1 MRAHVAADDMLAP
14 TPNFRYVGVAP
25 LLVSPARTA
34 FFWSMGGAMLGA
46 GTFGHAGHSLHDMV
60 GAALFGGVSAG
71 ILRVIS
77 NHKETAHQRMTPPSP
92 LGIVPWGVLIESE
105 EEPRALRW
113 PAIVR
118 VKVQSKF
125 VRSGAIDST
134 AWSTLT
140 IETSRE
146 RFVGRALG
154 DVPLERLEAHL
165 AAYSRESSHRIA
177 LDLDGARPTPAHLV
191 PSCDALL
198 EAAREYLASSA
209 AVRRLS
215 LSGAGYRRASGRVAS
230 RHAIEEL
237 RSVLVDRR
245 GMNVDPRPFAAV
257 LAAELS
263 ARQLTREIVAL
274 VQSPHPLVAAVA
286 KAAAQ
291 KLGVATSRAGSVEE
305 VAPFLFG
312 DDVGRLDAWVAS
324 SPLA

>member
-1 MRAHVAADDMLAP
+1 MKTPVAAHHMLAP
-14 TPNFRYVGVAP
+14 TPDFRYVGVAP
-25 LLVSPARTA
+25 ILVSSARNA
-34 FFWSMGGAMLGA
+34 LVWSLGGAMLGA
-46 GTFGHAGHSLHDMV
+46 GTFGRAGHSLHDML
-60 GAALFGGVSAG
+60 GAALLGGVSAG
-71 ILRVIS
+71 LLRVIS
-77 NHKETAHQRMTPPSP
+77 NHNETARTRRPPPSA

-140 IETSRE
+140 IETGHE
-146 RFVGRALG
+146 RFVGRAFG
-154 DVPLERLEAHL
+154 DVPLDRLEAHL

-177 LDLDGARPTPAHLV
+177 LDLDGERPTPAHLV
-191 PSCDALL
+191 PSCEALL
-198 EAAREYLASSA
+198 EAAREYLSSSA

-215 LSGAGYRRASGRVAS
+215 LPSASYRRASGSVAS
-230 RHAIEEL
+230 FHAIEEL
-237 RSVLVDRR
+237 RRVLTDRR
-245 GMNVDPRPFAAV
+245 GMTVDPRPFAAV

-312 DDVGRLDAWVAS
+312 EDVGHLDAWVAS
-324 SPLA
+324 SAPA